1 MGYIGYFISDCINKI
16 NNNIANGRK
25 RLYSHYRL
33 LLNIQFSDNYRK
45 MREFIR
51 SLVLDSP

>member
-1 MGYIGYFISDCINKI
+1 MGYIGYFITDCINKI

-25 RLYSHYRL
+25 RLYSHYKL

-45 MREFIR
+45 MREFTGSI
-51 SLVLDSP
+51 